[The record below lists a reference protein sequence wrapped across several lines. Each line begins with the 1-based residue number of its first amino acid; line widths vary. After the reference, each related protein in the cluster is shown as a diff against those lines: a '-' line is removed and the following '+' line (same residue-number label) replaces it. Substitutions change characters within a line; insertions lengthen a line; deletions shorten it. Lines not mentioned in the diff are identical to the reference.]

1 MFKSEFFFLNYFEY
15 AVFNGDVCFFS
26 FDRKYPFPVNL
37 VQKIKTVSVSWNL
50 VPTLIPICR
59 ILWWYL
65 FFFCFQSEMVFWA
78 NLVQK
83 FKIIERE
90 TWYLNGN
97 QNKTFQEEYAQ
108 IYFIHFITKNFRYHS
123 INFTIINYF
132 TSWCL
137 HFQSSCKSTRQWEI
151 YSKLTKTRE
160 QLHWN
165 HSCDFGFN
173 VRQNG
178 CSQIFDQNN
187 WH

>member
-1 MFKSEFFFLNYFEY
+1 MIFLFWPEIP
-15 AVFNGDVCFFS
+15 FS
-26 FDRKYPFPVNL
+26 LKFGPKNQNCQCKLKFGTYTNSNMQNSMVIF
-37 VQKIKTVSVSWNL
+37 I
-50 VPTLIPICR
+50 
-59 ILWWYL
+59 
-65 FFFCFQSEMVFWA
+65 FFCFQSEMVFWA

-97 QNKTFQEEYAQ
+97 ENKTFQEEYAQ